1 VTRKISE
8 AISDS
13 VDVALGTFVQWK
25 THVLDIWLTWGA
37 SVFKGVMDVA
47 QKVDWQNCKVPVVD
61 TGLQSLGLCACG
73 DQPYSIPAEEKKR
86 GWSDQAFWCSGIL
99 MLNEGY
105 DSDLLVWNPF
115 SIDVREFPGLT
126 PKSRKTKEKAIRFLC
141 IAAVDPNSDG
151 YWMKLSQWNRFR
163 HDTFKERRDE
173 ELPFI
178 PKAAVATVVNA
189 AANAAACAEAGPE
202 REHDPICC
210 FCKNK

>member
-1 VTRKISE
+1 MAGERRWPAAAGERRWTAGERRWP
-8 AISDS
+8 DS
-13 VDVALGTFVQWK
+13 SMK
-25 THVLDIWLTWGA
+25 Y
-37 SVFKGVMDVA
+37 KA
-47 QKVDWQNCKVPVVD
+47 QEV
-61 TGLQSLGLCACG
+61 
-73 DQPYSIPAEEKKR
+73 E
-86 GWSDQAFWCSGIL
+86 
-99 MLNEGY
+99 Y
-105 DSDLLVWNPF
+105 DE
-115 SIDVREFPGLT
+115 VREFPGLT

-141 IAAVDPNSDG
+141 IVDAAVDPNSDG